1 MVIWNASG
9 VTLPGVKAG
18 MWAISRKAITEFV
31 GFTREGKCT
40 GSASEHCYREVQ
52 EALPMLGKDRWDK
65 HAFLAL
71 VDCVIKFAPELVA
84 MPVAPKIV
92 RKSIEAAPMFEV
104 TATNK
109 SSGKVISEATV

>member
-1 MVIWNASG
+1 MLRAAERS
-9 VTLPGVKAG
+9 L
-18 MWAISRKAITEFV
+18 S
-31 GFTREGKCT
+31 
-40 GSASEHCYREVQ
+40 
-52 EALPMLGKDRWDK
+52 MLGKDRWDK
-65 HAFLAL
+65 HAFFAL